1 MGIDD
6 GEEEGIMGGLNKT
19 NDVRKK
25 PYGSL
30 LVSKLMSKCNF
41 KRQ

>member
-19 NDVRKK
+19 NDVRK
-25 PYGSL
+25 SL
-30 LVSKLMSKCNF
+30 MEAY
-41 KRQ
+41 